1 MHARLAAAL
10 ICLCGRALALA
21 AGTDGV
27 SHGTHLA
34 PRRAPAATHAPAT
47 RDQPRPASTQ
57 AQVQVQAQDGDRR
70 APAPAPAPAPA
81 DAAQRERGLMLAG
94 LALMVGIALR
104 RLGAG
109 AP

>member
-34 PRRAPAATHAPAT
+34 PRGAPAATHAPAT

-57 AQVQVQAQDGDRR
+57 AQVQAQDGDRR
-70 APAPAPAPAPA
+70 APAPAPAPA

>member
-10 ICLCGRALALA
+10 ICLCGRALASA

-27 SHGTHLA
+27 PQGAHLA
-34 PRRAPAATHAPAT
+34 PQAAPAAAPGHATQAHAT
-47 RDQPRPASTQ
+47 REP
-57 AQVQVQAQDGDRR
+57 
-70 APAPAPAPAPA
+70 PAPAGAKAPTQDGARRATAPPPAPA